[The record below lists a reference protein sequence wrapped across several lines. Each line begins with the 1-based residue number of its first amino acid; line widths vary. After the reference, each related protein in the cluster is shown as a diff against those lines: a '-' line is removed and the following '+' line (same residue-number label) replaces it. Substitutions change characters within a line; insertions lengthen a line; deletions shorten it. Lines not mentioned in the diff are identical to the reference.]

1 MRLSLTEISRQIRP
15 PIYSIKQSKLR
26 KRRVIRFATLYFI
39 MLIIFVALL
48 AGPLVVARLK
58 ISLPDIPMNLMQPT
72 GLNNNDTLSSP
83 TGRQLIDGSIAAGAA
98 EATSGSGNLRRMRF

>member
-1 MRLSLTEISRQIRP
+1 
-15 PIYSIKQSKLR
+15 
-26 KRRVIRFATLYFI
+26 

-58 ISLPDIPMNLMQPT
+58 ISLPTIPMQLLQPT

-83 TGRQLIDGSIAAGAA
+83 TGKQLHGGSGAAGGSVAA
-98 EATSGSGNLRRMRF
+98 ASSSRIEIGKVRF